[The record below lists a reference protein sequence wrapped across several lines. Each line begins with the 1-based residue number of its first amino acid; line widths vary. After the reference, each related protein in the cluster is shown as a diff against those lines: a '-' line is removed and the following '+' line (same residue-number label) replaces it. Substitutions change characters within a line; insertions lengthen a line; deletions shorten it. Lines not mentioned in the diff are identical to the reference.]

1 MDLEELSTCDQK
13 VRIEQGRCQML
24 DASGK
29 EKARLKAKLLELM
42 CIFHPKKQRHLEAMV
57 TEDACLLL
65 EYEPRCNS
73 DSGKCLAKG
82 TRFGGGYEPAANNVA
97 GAEKGAPMSHEEAN
111 EHRANPV

>member
-82 TRFGGGYEPAANNVA
+82 TRFGGAQASGKQRCRRTER
-97 GAEKGAPMSHEEAN
+97 GSH
-111 EHRANPV
+111 VS

>member
-1 MDLEELSTCDQK
+1 MDLGELSTCDQK

-82 TRFGGGYEPAANNVA
+82 TRFGGGVRASGKQRCRRRER
-97 GAEKGAPMSHEEAN
+97 GAHVS
-111 EHRANPV
+111 